1 MFNLKPYYD
10 RLKKNFLSYSS
21 RDNLKKVISL
31 KKLNII
37 QKPNILVAGMF
48 AHNPGL
54 KVETYLALELIKRG
68 SNVSILGCDS
78 ALDACL
84 NCELR
89 YFNNKKDFIENGPKK
104 RLCGQCSNAT
114 KYQIETSKLKPYWI
128 SKIID
133 KNSLKDVENILKNNT
148 YVELKKYTENGIN
161 IGEHSISGTLR
172 FLAKGNIDPESINDL
187 KIFKKYFKATY
198 IFYRGFKKLLERTKF
213 DSIVFHHG
221 IYTSHGIMG
230 DLARAKNIKVVNWNL
245 AYRSQSLIFSH
256 HDTYHHTLMSES
268 TSLWENISLSKEQKL
283 KIKKYLKSR
292 QHGNQDWI
300 YFHGKPKFKSPLLN
314 DLQRS
319 SKKKILLLT
328 NVFWDAQLHY
338 PKNIFEDMLEWLL
351 ETVEFFLKNEK
362 YELIVRVH
370 PAELRGT
377 VPSNQKMVDE
387 INKKF
392 KKLPKNINII
402 GPDNPISTYSLF
414 KLTDLAVI
422 YGTKTGVELTAEGIP
437 TIVAGEAWIKNKG
450 LTYDPTDKKEYFNLL
465 SNIENIKPM
474 TESQTERALL
484 YAFHFFFRRMIPV
497 NFIKHDKYRKFKLEI
512 PLKEISE
519 NNDHDKGLDIIC
531 NGIINGE
538 EFIYP
543 AEEI

>member
-1 MFNLKPYYD
+1 
-10 RLKKNFLSYSS
+10 
-21 RDNLKKVISL
+21 
-31 KKLNII
+31 
-37 QKPNILVAGMF
+37 
-48 AHNPGL
+48 
-54 KVETYLALELIKRG
+54 
-68 SNVSILGCDS
+68 
-78 ALDACL
+78 
-84 NCELR
+84 
-89 YFNNKKDFIENGPKK
+89 
-104 RLCGQCSNAT
+104 
-114 KYQIETSKLKPYWI
+114 
-128 SKIID
+128 
-133 KNSLKDVENILKNNT
+133 
-148 YVELKKYTENGIN
+148 
-161 IGEHSISGTLR
+161 
-172 FLAKGNIDPESINDL
+172 
-187 KIFKKYFKATY
+187 
-198 IFYRGFKKLLERTKF
+198 
-213 DSIVFHHG
+213 
-221 IYTSHGIMG
+221 
-230 DLARAKNIKVVNWNL
+230 
-245 AYRSQSLIFSH
+245 
-256 HDTYHHTLMSES
+256 
-268 TSLWENISLSKEQKL
+268 
-283 KIKKYLKSR
+283 
-292 QHGNQDWI
+292 
-300 YFHGKPKFKSPLLN
+300 
-314 DLQRS
+314 
-319 SKKKILLLT
+319 
-328 NVFWDAQLHY
+328 
-338 PKNIFEDMLEWLL
+338 MLEWLL